1 MDTCGINGDSE
12 TRNIQAP
19 VRKEGSLALLQK
31 MTEIR
36 KEWRTHRPSPPAKGR
51 RWTKG
56 HCRPE
61 MPSYPSVNGMGVALA
76 QHLRHCHTHT
86 LSLSLSFSLSFSP
99 SLSLSHTQTLSL
111 SLIHIIQLS
120 RWPPSRIKS
129 ARRSSHFWKLEK
141 CAMIFYFFKII
152 SSGYGNYFSH
162 YFSLPISFVMCLL
175 VIYYKNITIQWDK
188 VRPIRKGVQ
197 SLIHHKCNNR

>member
-1 MDTCGINGDSE
+1 MDTCGISGDSE

-19 VRKEGSLALLQK
+19 VRIEGSLALLQK

-36 KEWRTHRPSPPAKGR
+36 EEWCIHRPSPPAKGR
-51 RWTKG
+51 KWTKG

-86 LSLSLSFSLSFSP
+86 LSLSLSFSP
-99 SLSLSHTQTLSL
+99 SLSHTQTLSLSL

-129 ARRSSHFWKLEK
+129 ARRTSRFWKLEK

-162 YFSLPISFVMCLL
+162 
-175 VIYYKNITIQWDK
+175 
-188 VRPIRKGVQ
+188 
-197 SLIHHKCNNR
+197 